1 MDKIAIIIPVVISII
16 FFVATVIIIAVVLSV
31 FLGKKNDSDDDN
43 TSTKSNEGGGIQVGG
58 TESVPFFAPA
68 NERAGILGEK
78 IVNRH
83 LRPLLREDEYLLAN
97 LLLPLKNGHKTEID
111 CVLIS
116 RRGIFCIETKNWVG
130 NIKGN
135 DEDEYWIQKYDDPW
149 KADRKHKNP
158 VHQNEEH
165 CQILE
170 RILHKRFDVENVV
183 IFVSLEYRGGI
194 DSDYAFTI
202 REFENY
208 YYDLYPDVINEAELK
223 PLYQKLV
230 KYVASEEELK
240 QHKEDTRKRYN

>member
-1 MDKIAIIIPVVISII
+1 MDKIAIIIPIVISII
-16 FFVATVIIIAVVLSV
+16 FFVAAVIIIAVVLSV
-31 FLGKKNDSDDDN
+31 FLGKKNDGDDGN
-43 TSTKSNEGGGIQVGG
+43 TSTKSSEGGGIQVGG

-116 RRGIFCIETKNWVG
+116 RRGIFCIETKNWIG
-130 NIKGN
+130 FIKGN
-135 DEDEYWIQKYDDPW
+135 DEDEYWIQKYDDPLR
-149 KADRKHKNP
+149 ADRKHRNP
-158 VHQNEEH
+158 VLQNEEH
-165 CQILE
+165 CEILE
-170 RILHKRFDVENVV
+170 RILHKRFNVENVV
-183 IFVSLEYRGGI
+183 MFVSLEYRGGI
-194 DSDYAFTI
+194 NSGYAFTI
-202 REFENY
+202 SEFKKY
-208 YYDLYPDVINEAELK
+208 YYDLYPDIITEAELK